1 MSDKIVKI
9 ENLSHRYSKDWA
21 IKDINFEIGNNEI
34 LGLLGSNGA
43 GKSTTMNILCGVLN
57 QTKGNV
63 YINGINMRENPVEAK
78 KHIGF
83 LPQKPPV
90 YPDLTVRE
98 YLAHCAYLR
107 LVPKENIAK
116 AVNEVVEKCGLTTM
130 SKRVIRNLSGGYQQ
144 RVGIAQSIIHKPKL
158 VVFDEPT
165 TGLDPNNIAEI
176 RTLISEI
183 AEDRAVILC
192 THILPEVQMI
202 CGTVKMIEEGKLVFS
217 DTMEAFNDYI
227 EPNTI
232 SLTLENP
239 PSNEEILSIKGVEE
253 IKNINGNKFQIVFD
267 TSLQVS
273 RAIVNKSVEK
283 DWGLLEIVLEKQS
296 LDLIFAHLSGKISK
310 NQSV

>member
-1 MSDKIVKI
+1 MSDKIVRI

-78 KHIGF
+78 KYIGF

-107 LVPKENIAK
+107 LVPRERISK
-116 AVNEVVEKCGLTTM
+116 AVDEVLEKCGLTTM

-165 TGLDPNNIAEI
+165 TGLDPNNISEI

-192 THILPEVQMI
+192 SHILPEVQMI

-217 DTMEAFNDYI
+217 DSMEAFNDYI

-232 SLTLENP
+232 SLTLDNP

-253 IKNINGNKFQIVFD
+253 IKKINGNKFQIVFD
-267 TSLQVS
+267 TSIQVS

>member
-1 MSDKIVKI
+1 MSDKIVRI
-9 ENLSHRYSKDWA
+9 ENLSHKYSKDWA

-57 QTKGNV
+57 QTEGNV
-63 YINGINMRENPVEAK
+63 YINGINMRKNPIEAK
-78 KHIGF
+78 KYIGF

-98 YLAHCAYLR
+98 YLTHCAYLR
-107 LVPKENIAK
+107 LGPKCKIAK
-116 AVNEVVEKCGLTTM
+116 AVDEALEKCGLTSM

-165 TGLDPNNIAEI
+165 TGLDPNNIVEI
-176 RTLISEI
+176 RALISEI
-183 AEDRAVILC
+183 AEDRAVVLC
-192 THILPEVQMI
+192 SHILPEVQAT
-202 CGTVKMIEEGKLVFS
+202 CGTIKMIEKGKLVFS

-232 SLTLENP
+232 SLALENP
-239 PSNEEILSIKGVEE
+239 PSKEDILSINGVKEVR
-253 IKNINGNKFQIVFD
+253 NLNGNKFQIVFD
-267 TSLQVS
+267 TSINVS
-273 RAIVNKSVEK
+273 RAIVNKCIEK

-296 LDLIFAHLSGKISK
+296 LDLIFAHLSGKNSK
-310 NQSV
+310 